1 MRNYLI
7 RRALQL
13 IPVILGAMLISF
25 FILSL
30 VGDPFAAMIE
40 NPKIKLS
47 DINRLRHAWG
57 FDLPVYL
64 RFFKWFGSVIK
75 GDWGPSLLY
84 PGYSAREVIFRALP
98 ITLQVMG
105 IQFIFSILV
114 SIPLGAISALKQYS
128 KTDYALTF
136 FSFFGMSMPTFWFG
150 LMMMIVF
157 SVWLKRPSGLP
168 LLPPGGIITP
178 GMESAPFLQ
187 RIADRIQY
195 LIMPVL
201 VLSLHSIGYWVRYMR
216 SFMLE
221 VLHQDYLRTARAKG
235 APERTVIFK
244 HAFRNALIPIITLIA
259 LSFPGIVSGAAI
271 TEYVFNIPGMG
282 QLVLQAEL
290 KSDYPTAMI
299 ALTLSTFLVVIAN
312 LLADIVYSI
321 VDPRIRYS

>member
-7 RRALQL
+7 RRILQL

-57 FDLPVYL
+57 FDLPIYL

-84 PGYSAREVIFRALP
+84 PGYSAREIIFRALP

-105 IQFIFSILV
+105 LEFIFSLLV

-157 SVWLKRPSGLP
+157 SVWIKRPSGLP
-168 LLPPGGIITP
+168 FLPPGGIVTP
-178 GMESAPFLQ
+178 GMESAPLLQ
-187 RIADRIQY
+187 RLADRMQY
-195 LIMPVL
+195 LIMPVI

-259 LSFPGIVSGAAI
+259 LSFPAIVSGAAI

-282 QLVLQAEL
+282 QLVLNAEL

-312 LLADIVYSI
+312 LVADIVYSI

>member
-1 MRNYLI
+1 M
-7 RRALQL
+7 QL

-57 FDLPVYL
+57 FDLPIYL

-84 PGYSAREVIFRALP
+84 PGYSAREIIFRALP

-105 IQFIFSILV
+105 LEFIFSLLV

-157 SVWLKRPSGLP
+157 SVWIKRPSGLP
-168 LLPPGGIITP
+168 FLPPGGIVTP
-178 GMESAPFLQ
+178 GMESAPLLQ
-187 RIADRIQY
+187 RLADRMQY
-195 LIMPVL
+195 LIMPVI

-259 LSFPGIVSGAAI
+259 LSFPAIVSGAAI

-282 QLVLQAEL
+282 QLVLNAEL

-312 LLADIVYSI
+312 LVADIVYSI

>member
-1 MRNYLI
+1 MRTYLT
-7 RRALQL
+7 RRILQL
-13 IPVILGAMLISF
+13 IPVIIGATLIAF

-30 VGDPFAAMIE
+30 VSDPFAAMIE
-40 NPKIKLS
+40 NPKIKLA
-47 DINRLRHAWG
+47 DIVRLKHQWG
-57 FDLPVYL
+57 FDLPIYL
-64 RFFKWFGSVIK
+64 RFFKWFGSVVV
-75 GDWGPSLLY
+75 GNWGPSLLY

-98 ITLQVMG
+98 ITLQVMSLE
-105 IQFIFSILV
+105 FIFSILL

-128 KTDYALTF
+128 KTDYSLTL

-157 SVWLKRPSGLP
+157 SVWLKRPSGVP
-168 LLPPGGIITP
+168 LLPPGGIQTP
-178 GMESAPFLQ
+178 GMESAAFLP
-187 RIADRIQY
+187 RMLDRGQY
-195 LIMPVL
+195 LIMPVI
-201 VLSLHSIGYWVRYMR
+201 VLSLFSVGGWVRYMR

-235 APERTVIFK
+235 LTERTVIYK

-282 QLVLQAEL
+282 RLVLSAEL
-290 KSDYPTAMI
+290 KNDFPTAMI
-299 ALTLSTFLVVIAN
+299 ALTLSTILVVIAN
-312 LLADIVYSI
+312 LAADVVYSI

>member
-1 MRNYLI
+1 M
-7 RRALQL
+7 QL

-57 FDLPVYL
+57 FDLPIYL

-84 PGYSAREVIFRALP
+84 PGYSAREIIFRALP

-105 IQFIFSILV
+105 LEFIFSLLI

-157 SVWLKRPSGLP
+157 SVWIKRPSGLP
-168 LLPPGGIITP
+168 FLPPGGIVTP
-178 GMESAPFLQ
+178 GMESAPLLQ
-187 RIADRIQY
+187 RLADRMQY
-195 LIMPVL
+195 LIMPVI

-282 QLVLQAEL
+282 QLVLNAEL

-299 ALTLSTFLVVIAN
+299 ALTLSTLLVVVAN
-312 LLADIVYSI
+312 LVADIVYSI

>member
-7 RRALQL
+7 RRTLQL
-13 IPVILGAMLISF
+13 IPVIIGAMLISF

-40 NPKIKLS
+40 NPKIKLT

-105 IQFIFSILV
+105 FEFIFSILV

-150 LMMMIVF
+150 LMMMIIF
-157 SVWLKRPSGLP
+157 SVWLKRPSGVP

-195 LIMPVL
+195 LIMPII

-299 ALTLSTFLVVIAN
+299 ALTLSTLLVVIAN

>member
-7 RRALQL
+7 RRTLQL
-13 IPVILGAMLISF
+13 IPVILGAMLVSF

-64 RFFKWFGSVIK
+64 RFFKWFGSVVK

-98 ITLQVMG
+98 ITLQIMG
-105 IQFIFSILV
+105 LELILSV
-114 SIPLGAISALKQYS
+114 LVAIPLGAISALKQYS

-157 SVWLKRPSGLP
+157 SVWLKRPSGVP
-168 LLPPGGIITP
+168 LLPPGGIVTP
-178 GMESAPFLQ
+178 GFESAPFIQ
-187 RIADRIQY
+187 RIADRAQY
-195 LIMPVL
+195 LIMPVV

-235 APERTVIFK
+235 VPERTVIYK
-244 HAFRNALIPIITLIA
+244 HAFRNALIPIVTLIA
-259 LSFPGIVSGAAI
+259 MSIPGIVSGAAI

-282 QLVLQAEL
+282 QLILNAEL

-299 ALTLSTFLVVIAN
+299 ALTLSTFLVVVGN
-312 LLADIVYSI
+312 LAADIVYSI

>member
-7 RRALQL
+7 RRVLQL

-40 NPKIKLS
+40 NPKIKLT

-57 FDLPVYL
+57 FDLPWYL

-84 PGYSAREVIFRALP
+84 PGYTAKEVIFRALP

-105 IQFIFSILV
+105 LEFIFSLIV
-114 SIPLGAISALKQYS
+114 SIPLGVISALKQYS

-150 LMMMIVF
+150 MMMMVVF
-157 SVWLKRPSGLP
+157 SIWLKRPSGMP

-187 RIADRIQY
+187 GW
-195 LIMPVL
+195 
-201 VLSLHSIGYWVRYMR
+201 SIG
-216 SFMLE
+216 F
-221 VLHQDYLRTARAKG
+221 
-235 APERTVIFK
+235 
-244 HAFRNALIPIITLIA
+244 
-259 LSFPGIVSGAAI
+259 
-271 TEYVFNIPGMG
+271 
-282 QLVLQAEL
+282 
-290 KSDYPTAMI
+290 
-299 ALTLSTFLVVIAN
+299 
-312 LLADIVYSI
+312 SI
-321 VDPRIRYS
+321 

>member
-1 MRNYLI
+1 MRTYLI
-7 RRALQL
+7 RRTLQL
-13 IPVILGAMLISF
+13 IPVIIGAMLISF

-30 VGDPFAAMIE
+30 VGNPFAAMIE
-40 NPKIKLS
+40 NPKIKPA
-47 DINRLRHAWG
+47 DIQRLIHQWG
-57 FDLPVYL
+57 FDLPWYL
-64 RFFKWFGSVIK
+64 RFFKWFGAVIT

-84 PGYSAREVIFRALP
+84 PGYSAMEVIFRALP

-105 IQFIFSILV
+105 AEFVLSLLV
-114 SIPLGAISALKQYS
+114 SIPLGTISALKQYS
-128 KTDYALTF
+128 KTDYVLTF

-157 SVWLKRPSGLP
+157 SVWLKRPSGVP
-168 LLPPGGIITP
+168 LLPPGGIQTP
-178 GMESAPFLQ
+178 GMESAEFLT
-187 RIADRIQY
+187 RVLDRVQY
-195 LIMPVL
+195 LILPVL
-201 VLSLHSIGYWVRYMR
+201 VLSLNSVGYWVRYMR

-221 VLHQDYLRTARAKG
+221 VMHQDYLRTARAKG
-235 APERTVIFK
+235 LPERTVIYK

-282 QLVLQAEL
+282 RLILSAEL
-290 KSDYPTAMI
+290 KNDYPTAMV
-299 ALTLSTFLVVIAN
+299 AFTLSTILVVVAN